1 MSRRHRPT
9 EHPAVFLS
17 KPFIPDNALD
27 DLFPNR
33 AGTYLHRN
41 FLVNTLALFY
51 FLFLAILPT
60 SAAGSVCWSHVLQQ
74 VPQQPD
80 ANRGWQMPWLPQP
93 HRSRESPL
101 ARIPG
106 NWGDLGRRHPASST
120 APNISQARRQTKKPT
135 HQRQRPA
142 FLKGRLGRLT
152 IGSPG
157 L

>member
-60 SAAGSVCWSHVLQQ
+60 SAAGSVRWSHVLQQ

-80 ANRGWQMPWLPQP
+80 AKPLP
-93 HRSRESPL
+93 
-101 ARIPG
+101 A
-106 NWGDLGRRHPASST
+106 DAFAATAS
-120 APNISQARRQTKKPT
+120 Q
-135 HQRQRPA
+135 
-142 FLKGRLGRLT
+142 
-152 IGSPG
+152 
-157 L
+157 